1 MRDESHMSHRSL
13 NRRQKKRILV
23 SVLGDFSIDLLTI
36 TAGAVLALTIIT
48 GLQVY
53 TWMAIGFLV
62 PTLAFR
68 YWKRS
73 DELRESG

>member
-1 MRDESHMSHRSL
+1 MRHRSL
-13 NRRQKKRILV
+13 NKRQKKRILI

-36 TAGAVLALTIIT
+36 TAGAILALTIIT
-48 GLQVY
+48 GLQIY
-53 TWMAIGFLV
+53 TWMAIGFLA

-73 DELRESG
+73 DELREHG